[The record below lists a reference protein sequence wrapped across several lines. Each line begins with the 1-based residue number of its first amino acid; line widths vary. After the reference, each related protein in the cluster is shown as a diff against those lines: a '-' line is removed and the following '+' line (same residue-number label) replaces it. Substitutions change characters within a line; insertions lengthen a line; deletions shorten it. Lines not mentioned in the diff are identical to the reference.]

1 MTVNKKTEKINNE
14 IKEQAALSFNV
25 VGGTGKVTNF
35 TPGNNG
41 TVQPV
46 ALLRLGVFV
55 PAPPGVAKK
64 NLPEGLVTMDVSRD
78 LQHMQIA
85 SSEGYKEISLSSPRL
100 DMGTDFRVW
109 LGIVRSL
116 HDHGHYSG
124 RIKLPFSTFL
134 KNCGFDPSRSN
145 KPMKQRID
153 ASMIKL
159 KMVTFQF
166 RNEDST
172 LTTGL
177 INWARYNIKTNEI
190 EIEGDPRI
198 QELYQIDY
206 KVYLRLKALDNLQ
219 RKESAQALYT
229 YLASLPKD
237 PAPISMK
244 RFRDRLRLTSPVA
257 SQNMIIRR
265 SLKELEQIG
274 YLQYREEKIGRSIKF
289 HILKRSPSLDAKKT
303 ILVPAAH
310 NPADDDALI
319 HKLKM
324 LKAAGYSETEIA
336 GVLDALDKLQREGK
350 PESEVEDADFEEL

>member
-1 MTVNKKTEKINNE
+1 
-14 IKEQAALSFNV
+14 
-25 VGGTGKVTNF
+25 
-35 TPGNNG
+35 
-41 TVQPV
+41 
-46 ALLRLGVFV
+46 
-55 PAPPGVAKK
+55 
-64 NLPEGLVTMDVSRD
+64 
-78 LQHMQIA
+78 
-85 SSEGYKEISLSSPRL
+85 
-100 DMGTDFRVW
+100 
-109 LGIVRSL
+109 
-116 HDHGHYSG
+116 
-124 RIKLPFSTFL
+124 
-134 KNCGFDPSRSN
+134 
-145 KPMKQRID
+145 MKQRID

-177 INWARYNIKTNEI
+177 INWARYNLKTNEI

-289 HILKRSPSLDAKKT
+289 HILKRSPSLGAKKS
-303 ILVPAAH
+303 ILVPAEQ
-310 NPADDDALI
+310 NPAADDALI

-324 LKAAGYSETEIA
+324 LKAAGYSEAEIA

-350 PESEVEDADFEEL
+350 AAPEVEDADFEEL